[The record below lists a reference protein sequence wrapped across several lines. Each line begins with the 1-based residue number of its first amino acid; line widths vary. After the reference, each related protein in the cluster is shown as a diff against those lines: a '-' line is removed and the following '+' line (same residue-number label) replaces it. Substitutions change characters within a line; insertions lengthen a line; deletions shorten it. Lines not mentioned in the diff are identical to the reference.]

1 MCFQAGSGNCARNE
15 RSQGTRIAE
24 QAAGPHRAPL
34 AEEHMP
40 DIVPV
45 SPVARRSFLSRLGAG
60 VTVLGAAFIGRE
72 SVAEAQPARTGRWQ
86 PTRHAQDDW
95 LDQLPGQH
103 RFVFDT
109 TEPNNLAT
117 SMLYAN
123 NFFIANA
130 SGYGLKDSDAAVVLV
145 LRHSS
150 TVFAYADAMWAKYG
164 AVLGDRSNFDDPL
177 TTKRPVIN
185 VFNSAA
191 HGASLSTRGTTLD
204 GLATR
209 GVHFAVCQMATRFYA
224 GSIATTI
231 GGTAEDVYTELVSNL
246 VPNAHM
252 APAGIVAVNRAQER
266 GYAFQARR
274 EIVEKL
280 VFL

>member
-1 MCFQAGSGNCARNE
+1 
-15 RSQGTRIAE
+15 
-24 QAAGPHRAPL
+24 
-34 AEEHMP
+34 MP
-40 DIVPV
+40 DTGPV

-72 SVAEAQPARTGRWQ
+72 SVAEAQPARTGPWQ

-103 RFVFDT
+103 RF
-109 TEPNNLAT
+109 
-117 SMLYAN
+117 
-123 NFFIANA
+123 
-130 SGYGLKDSDAAVVLV
+130 
-145 LRHSS
+145 
-150 TVFAYADAMWAKYG
+150 VFAYADAMWAKYG

-204 GLATR
+204 GLAKR

-266 GYAFQARR
+266 GYAFVNAG
-274 EIVEKL
+274 
-280 VFL
+280 